1 MTLMDLAATKTAQK
15 ATALCTLPS
24 ADIMAVTY
32 SRYSKFGSD
41 TFCSRE
47 FAKVVRDAGLMD
59 AKFNI
64 SPPNRVDFVYT
75 YACVHG
81 PGGHRGNRRMSF
93 AQFAYAVK
101 GVAHETARPLSEVV
115 LAFSSAEPYAER
127 PVSRRIDAWAPVSSP
142 RPSLGMTPALNMKP
156 ALPKSKWTSTRPIRC
171 AWGGPTTAYAETL
184 GRASVEA
191 YRDGGLQGGAN
202 LHPRTFGDSRHVRDV
217 PGPGDR
223 TGVLIEQHRSM

>member
-1 MTLMDLAATKTAQK
+1 MPLMDLAATETAQE
-15 ATALCTLPS
+15 AVALCTLPPV
-24 ADIMAVTY
+24 DIMAMTY

-41 TFCSRE
+41 AFCSRE

-59 AKFNI
+59 ANFNI

-93 AQFAYAVK
+93 AQFAYAVT
-101 GVAHETARPLSEVV
+101 GVAHETARPLSKVV
-115 LAFSSAEPYAER
+115 LALSSAEPYAER
-127 PVSRRIDAWAPVSSP
+127 PVSRRIDAWALTRSP
-142 RPSLGMTPALNMKP
+142 RPSLGMKAAIDVKHDVKQAHP
-156 ALPKSKWTSTRPIRC
+156 KWTSTRPIRC

-191 YRDGGLQGGAN
+191 YRDGGLQGGAD
-202 LHPRTFGDSRHVRDV
+202 LHPRMFGDGRHVRDV
-217 PGPGDR
+217 PGPEVR
-223 TGVLIEQHRSM
+223 